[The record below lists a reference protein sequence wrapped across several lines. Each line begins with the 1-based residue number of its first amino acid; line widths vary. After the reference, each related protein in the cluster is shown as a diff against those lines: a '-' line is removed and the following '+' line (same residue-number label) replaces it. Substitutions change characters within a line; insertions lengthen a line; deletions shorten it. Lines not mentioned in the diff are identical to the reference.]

1 MAEFLVFGF
10 SFFLLLKK
18 SLKVEIPNVNR
29 DVRSVE
35 KHYTI
40 FTSWNKMD
48 YKHIE
53 HPWYELIISFAIK
66 YISTRAK
73 WLFLWM
79 CQNAIVWLVL
89 SIQVCGLMEGFRLQ
103 GDKLYTLLL
112 ASMQ

>member
-1 MAEFLVFGF
+1 MAKYLVFDF
-10 SFFLLLKK
+10 SSFLFFKK

-29 DVRSVE
+29 DVRSVK
-35 KHYTI
+35 KHYTR

-53 HPWYELIISFAIK
+53 HPWYELIISFVIK
-66 YISTRAK
+66 YISTCAK

-103 GDKLYTLLL
+103 GNKLYALLL

>member
-53 HPWYELIISFAIK
+53 HP
-66 YISTRAK
+66 
-73 WLFLWM
+73 
-79 CQNAIVWLVL
+79 
-89 SIQVCGLMEGFRLQ
+89 
-103 GDKLYTLLL
+103 
-112 ASMQ
+112 